1 MEFAALAFLILI
13 GPLSL
18 LMGADSRVDDPR
30 GWWPAVPRRPLP
42 GLPEGGGPRWARFIP
57 AAGRG
62 DSPPMEG
69 GLMGADRRAQPAAW
83 RMRSS
88 RRRFP
93 IEVSSGM
100 GAALPASTAR
110 AKASTISR

>member
-1 MEFAALAFLILI
+1 MAFLILI

-18 LMGADSRVDDPR
+18 LVGADSRVDDPR

-42 GLPEGGGPRWARFIP
+42 GLPEGGGPRWAGFIP

-62 DSPPMEG
+62 DSPPMKG
-69 GLMGADRRAQPAAW
+69 GLRAANRRVQPAAS

-88 RRRFP
+88 SRRFP
-93 IEVSSGM
+93 IEVSRGM
-100 GAALPASTAR
+100 GAAPPVSTA
-110 AKASTISR
+110 